1 MNSEEINKLRII
13 ELKKVIDNAN
23 YAYYTLDKPEIEDS
37 IYDSLYKELIE
48 IETKHPNLKTIDSP
62 TNRLGGEIS
71 DRFLK
76 IIHTIPLYS
85 LDNAF
90 NSQEVNDWLIKINKL
105 LTQEKVNYIEKK
117 FLVAE
122 LKIDG
127 NALALK
133 YQNGIL
139 INAATRGDGRVGE
152 DITNNVKRIKSVP
165 LKLRINDP
173 PEMLEVRGEAFISK
187 KSFQEINADKE
198 ARKEQLFANPR
209 NACAGSLRQLDPKV
223 VSKRNLDFFAYQV
236 HYPDN
241 SKFKKNYNTQ
251 WSRLEFLKDCGF
263 KTNLN
268 SKLISSISDL
278 EKYYEFWKEERHQ
291 INFDTDG
298 IVLKINDIKNQ
309 DLLGHTQ
316 KAPRWAIALKF
327 PAEEITTRIKSL
339 SFQVGRSG
347 VITPVA
353 NFEEV
358 QLAGTKVSRATLHN
372 IERFEY
378 LDIHYSDTII
388 VRKAGEIIPEVV
400 KVIKDLRI
408 NNSKK
413 IEFPKDC
420 PSCGRQLKKIPKE
433 VTIKCTNKD
442 CEAVLI
448 GLLSHWVSKPAM
460 NIDGLGTKILVQLLK
475 AKLVKNIADLYTLKY
490 ENLIKLERMGN
501 KSTLNLLKSI
511 ENSKNQL
518 WQKKLFGLGIYHIG
532 QVTAK
537 NICEKFKS
545 IEELKEASL
554 NNPDQIIEIN
564 GVGEEIIESLKSWFS
579 VEDNINLI
587 KMLTKRGVSL
597 NNEGSENLIKY
608 DLNKEINKKQFVLTG
623 TMKSFSRDQ
632 LITKIEAYGGQVKN
646 SISRN
651 IDYLIV
657 GEKAGSKLNKAKKL
671 GTNILKEEE
680 FIKLLSNK
688 KET

>member
-1 MNSEEINKLRII
+1 MNQKKINKSRII
-13 ELKKVIDNAN
+13 ELKKLIDNAN
-23 YAYYTLDKPEIEDS
+23 YAYYTLDMPEIEDS

-48 IETKHPNLKTIDSP
+48 IEKKYPNLKTIDSP
-62 TNRLGGEIS
+62 TNRLGGKIS
-71 DRFLK
+71 EGFEK

-90 NSQEVNDWLIKINKL
+90 NSQEVNEWLTKTKKNITQNKVSSI
-105 LTQEKVNYIEKK
+105 QEN

-133 YQNGIL
+133 YQDGIL
-139 INAATRGDGRVGE
+139 VSAATRGDGQEGE
-152 DITNNVKRIKSVP
+152 DITNNAKRIRSIP

-173 PEMLEVRGEAFISK
+173 PKILEVRGEAFISK
-187 KSFQEINADKE
+187 KSFQAINLYKQT
-198 ARKEQLFANPR
+198 KGEQLFANPR

-236 HYPDN
+236 HFPNN
-241 SKFKKNYNTQ
+241 SDFKRLYNNQ
-251 WSRLEFLKDCGF
+251 WSRLEYLKDCGF
-263 KTNLN
+263 KINSN
-268 SKLISSISDL
+268 SKLISKISEL
-278 EKYYEFWKEERHQ
+278 EKYYEFWKEERNK

-309 DLLGHTQ
+309 EILGYTQ

-327 PAEEITTRIKSL
+327 PAEQVTTKIQNL

-347 VITPVA
+347 AITPVA
-353 NFEEV
+353 NFDEV

-378 LDIHYSDTII
+378 LDIHYSDTVI

-400 KVIKDLRI
+400 KVIKELRI
-408 NNSKK
+408 NNSPK
-413 IEFPKDC
+413 IEFPKIC
-420 PSCGRQLKKIPKE
+420 PSCGGRLEKIPKE
-433 VTIKCTNKD
+433 ATIKCINKD
-442 CEAVLI
+442 CEAILI
-448 GLLSHWVSKPAM
+448 GLLKHWVSKSAM
-460 NIDGLGTKILVQLLK
+460 NIDGLGIKIIEQLLEE
-475 AKLVKNIADLYTLKY
+475 KLVRSISDLYTLNY
-490 ENLIKLERMGN
+490 EKLIKLERMGN
-501 KSTLNLLKSI
+501 KSSLNLLKGI

-518 WQKKLFGLGIYHIG
+518 WERKLYGLGINHIG

-545 IEELKEASL
+545 IEVLKDAIL
-554 NNPDQIIEIN
+554 NNPNEIRKIN
-564 GVGEEIIESLKSWFS
+564 GIGEEIIDSLKAWFL
-579 VEDNINLI
+579 VEDNLNLI
-587 KMLTKRGVSL
+587 KILTDKGILFS
-597 NNEGSENLIKY
+597 NNVNEKKIKY
-608 DLNKEINKKQFVLTG
+608 DLNNEIYKKQFVLTG

-632 LITKIEAYGGQVKN
+632 LIDKIEENGGQVKN
-646 SISRN
+646 SISKN

-657 GEKAGSKLNKAKKL
+657 GEKAGSKLDKAKKF
-671 GTNILKEEE
+671 GTHILREEE

-688 KET
+688 